1 MPLFEY
7 NEETKR
13 TIGVFNEA
21 KALSR
26 LDKLLLLVVKVV
38 GLRTTGKWPDRVY
51 IAVLVLSTI
60 ALVFTLGKDL
70 SYLDRKDSRASAV
83 LQVNVLCDKEV
94 PATCSLLKDMCEQ
107 DKSLCE
113 ELGLP

>member
-7 NEETKR
+7 SDENQLVIDIYCHSNQPLKKR
-13 TIGVFNEA
+13 AFGW
-21 KALSR
+21 L
-26 LDKLLLLVVKVV
+26 VKVV
-38 GLRTTGKWPDRVY
+38 GLRTTGRWPDRVLY
-51 IAVLVLSTI
+51 LFMVIGCFVMTYMN
-60 ALVFTLGKDL
+60 KDM
-70 SYLDRKDSRASAV
+70 SYLERQDQRASAV